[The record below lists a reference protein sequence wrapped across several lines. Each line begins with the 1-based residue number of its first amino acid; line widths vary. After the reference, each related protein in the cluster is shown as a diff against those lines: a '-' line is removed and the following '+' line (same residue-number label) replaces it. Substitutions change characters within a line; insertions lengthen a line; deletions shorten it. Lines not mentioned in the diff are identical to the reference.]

1 MNSENNFKKI
11 YLLIFVFV
19 MMVANVGAEP
29 TAYAEYQDGV
39 LVFRYGEKPNKSNV
53 YDASDTGSYPGW
65 YDRRNSISAVMFDSS
80 FITARPK
87 SCNSW
92 FRGMVNLTTMSGL
105 YNLNTSNVTDMS
117 YMFYGCASL
126 KALDV
131 NNFDTSNVTDMSYM
145 FYGCAS
151 LNTLNVYNL
160 NTSNVTDM
168 SYMFCGCAS
177 LNTLNMHNFNTSNV
191 TDMSDM
197 FSGCTSLNTLNVN
210 NFNTSNVT
218 DMSYMFDNCISM
230 SKLDL
235 LNFNTVY
242 VTNMECMFSRCKSI
256 SAIDLSSFNTSN
268 VTNMM
273 GMFYNFAWLGGL
285 KCLDVSGFDVS
296 KVTDMSK
303 MFYNCNGLTT
313 IYCDDSWNCEKSNAM
328 FESCTNLKGAIAYDA
343 SKTDCTYA
351 NTVTGYFTNTI
362 IPDTFDI
369 KLSDYPITS
378 VNCNDLTAIP
388 GVTGTASYD
397 PDTKTLYI
405 EDASIIERTLAGGYA
420 IKTTLDT
427 LRVNVEGECNISS
440 SKGVGLHSNSRNVV
454 IGGTGTL
461 NINASVAGIV
471 MNSTAANSLDIDDEV
486 TVNVEADTY
495 GMVGREYVRRL
506 LADTIY
512 TTTLK
517 VGGENSKLSVKGT
530 TRCFNTLGG
539 FSPADGYKVTSP
551 SHTAFDPAS
560 NTFCRV
566 TATSSGSGK
575 IGTGLVL
582 TLVPVAGTAVVIEK
596 PYILGDVNGDGSI
609 TMADANMVVNYF
621 LATDP
626 SSIAN
631 FNVAAADVNGDKAIT
646 MADAN
651 QIVNIFLGQ

>member
-1 MNSENNFKKI
+1 MNSENCFKKI
-11 YLLIFVFV
+11 CLLIFVFL
-19 MMVANVGAEP
+19 MVVASAKAAP

-53 YDASDTGSYPGW
+53 YDASDTGSDPGW
-65 YDRRNSISAVMFDSS
+65 YDRRNSISTVMFDSS

-87 SCNSW
+87 SCHSW

-105 YNLNTSNVTDMS
+105 
-117 YMFYGCASL
+117 
-126 KALDV
+126 

-151 LNTLNVYNL
+151 LSTLNVYNF

-177 LNTLNMHNFNTSNV
+177 LKTLNVNNFNTSNV
-191 TDMSDM
+191 TDMSSM

-218 DMSYMFDNCISM
+218 DMSYMFDSCSSM

-235 LNFNTVY
+235 LNFNTAY
-242 VTNMECMFSRCKSI
+242 VTNMEGMFSRCQSI

-268 VTNMM
+268 VTNMK

-303 MFYNCNGLTT
+303 MFYNCNGVTT

-328 FESCTNLKGAIAYDA
+328 FESCTKLRGAIAYDA

-378 VNCNDLTAIP
+378 VNCNDLTAIS

-397 PDTKTLYI
+397 PDTKTLYL
-405 EDASIIERTLAGGYA
+405 EDASITELTSTGGYA
-420 IKTTLDT
+420 LHTTLDT
-427 LRVNVEGECNISS
+427 LRINVTGDCSISS
-440 SKGVGLHSNSRNVV
+440 SRGTGIFANSRNVV

-461 NINASVAGIV
+461 DITAGANGIV
-471 MNSTAANSLDIDDEV
+471 MNNTSTNTLDIDGKV
-486 TVNVEADTY
+486 TVNVTADSY
-495 GMVGREYVRRL
+495 GIQGREYIQRVGLTGTTKTYYR
-506 LADTIY
+506 
-512 TTTLK
+512 TTLK
-517 VGGENSKLSVKGT
+517 VGGEGSKLSVNGT
-530 TRCFNTLGG
+530 AKCFQTLGG
-539 FSPADGYKVTSP
+539 FIPADGYEVTAP
-551 SHTAFDPAS
+551 TRTAYYGTVERVAY
-560 NTFCRV
+560 NTFCR
-566 TATSSGSGK
+566 S
-575 IGTGLVL
+575 
-582 TLVPVAGTAVVIEK
+582 TLVIPGIGKTQTTTVTLTPVAGTAVVIEK
-596 PYILGDVNGDGSI
+596 PYILGDVNGDGSVTVNDIVKI
-609 TMADANMVVNYF
+609 TQYVLGTSHEID
-621 LATDP
+621 T
-626 SSIAN
+626 
-631 FNVAAADVNGDKAIT
+631 AAADVNVDGSVTVTDIVYVTYYILYGVFPSQAQAKAFAAEWD
-646 MADAN
+646 MEE
-651 QIVNIFLGQ
+651 

>member
-39 LVFRYGEKPNKSNV
+39 LVFKYGEKPNKSNV

-65 YDRRNSISAVMFDSS
+65 YDIRNSISTVMFESS

-117 YMFYGCASL
+117 YMFSGCAS
-126 KALDV
+126 V
-131 NNFDTSNVTDMSYM
+131 N
-145 FYGCAS
+145 A
-151 LNTLNVYNL
+151 LNVYNF

-168 SYMFCGCAS
+168 SHMFSGCAS
-177 LNTLNMHNFNTSNV
+177 INALNLNNFNTSNV

-296 KVTDMSK
+296 KVTDMSY
-303 MFYNCNGLTT
+303 MFYNCDGLTT

-328 FESCTNLKGAIAYDA
+328 FESCTKLRGAIPYDA

-397 PDTKTLYI
+397 NETKTLNL

-427 LRVNVEGECNISS
+427 LHVNVEGECNISS

-461 NINASVAGIV
+461 NINASTAGIV

-495 GMVGREYVRRL
+495 GMVGREVVQRRFMSL
-506 LADTIY
+506 ESDTTY

-530 TRCFNTLGG
+530 EQSFLTLKA
-539 FSPADGYKVTSP
+539 FEPADGYKVTSP
-551 SHTAFDPAS
+551 SRTAFDPAS

-626 SSIAN
+626 STIAN
-631 FNVAAADVNGDKAIT
+631 FNVAAADVNGDGSIT